1 MKKFKTA
8 VIGTGFIGVVHVE
21 ALRRLGNVEV
31 VAICDTF
38 NVEAKAKQLYINNA
52 FTDYKKM
59 MDQLDLDFVH
69 VCTPN
74 NTHYPIAKYA
84 LENNINVV
92 LEKPLTLN
100 IQEAKELTEL
110 AESKNLINAVNYHN
124 RLYPAC
130 AYAKTLVEQGKIG
143 EVFSVNGTYI
153 QDWLLYDTD
162 YSWRLNSNES
172 GLTRAVAD
180 IGSHWMDLVE
190 YITGNKITEVLAEF
204 KTVYPRRKKSLGDT
218 KTFSTNKADTYEL
231 IDIDTEDIA
240 MIMYRFDNG
249 AVGNAT
255 FSQMTAG
262 IKNRIEILLS
272 GDQASLEWN
281 LADLTDLK
289 VRYRDKP
296 TEVISKDP
304 QLMPEVKSLIDF
316 PSEHM
321 EGFPD
326 AFKQVFKQVYNQ
338 PEIKLYANFKAGLRQ
353 MILNEK
359 IFESARTNAWVKID
373 EVK

>member
-8 VIGTGFIGVVHVE
+8 VIGTGFIGVVHIE

-38 NVEAKAKQLYINNA
+38 NVEEKAKQLYIDNT

-59 MDQLDLDFVH
+59 IDQLDLDFVH

-100 IQEAKELTEL
+100 IKEAKELAEL

-143 EVFSVNGTYI
+143 NVFSVNGTYI

-190 YITGNKITEVLAEF
+190 YITGNKITEVFAEF
-204 KTVYPRRKKSLGDT
+204 KTVHPRRKKSLGET
-218 KTFSTNKADTYEL
+218 KTFSTNKSDNYEL
-231 IDIDTEDIA
+231 IDIDTEDMA

-249 AVGNAT
+249 AIGNAT
-255 FSQMTAG
+255 FSQMSAG
-262 IKNRIEILLS
+262 IKNRIEMLLS
-272 GDQASLEWN
+272 GDKASLEWN
-281 LADLTDLK
+281 LANLTD
-289 VRYRDKP
+289 VQIRYRDKP
-296 TEVISKDP
+296 TEIISKDTI
-304 QLMPEVKSLIDF
+304 LMPEVKDLIDY

-338 PEIKLYANFKAGLRQ
+338 PKRKLYANFKDGLRQ

-359 IFESARTNAWVKID
+359 IYESARTSTWVKID